1 MIIIIVIIT
10 ISKLRIINV
19 KEFNKSWNICV
30 EKPHLQVAAFSLD
43 SLVVSFIQ
51 SVIYFDK
58 LNIWHLIGLNPYRFQ
73 EQESRKPRN

>member
-43 SLVVSFIQ
+43 SLVAQ
-51 SVIYFDK
+51 
-58 LNIWHLIGLNPYRFQ
+58 W
-73 EQESRKPRN
+73 